1 MVHMKGYMYK
11 WIMQDLGE
19 KAIIYSQARQ
29 PFRNLQMLQRVSNSA
44 VSKTC
49 TEGGEIVI
57 CSSVRRGISD
67 FSCVISSLQ
76 DH

>member
-49 TEGGEIVI
+49 TEGGRL
-57 CSSVRRGISD
+57 SSA
-67 FSCVISSLQ
+67 LQ
-76 DH
+76 SGGVYLTFHV